1 MPNLNP
7 SLPGIYAH
15 GVAGDGGVV
24 AVNGQT
30 IAGPNA
36 GGNPDMHGPDW
47 FSATEVLCKTYPP
60 ERLVAVDWQTGAQTV
75 LYEGPVSDF
84 CGGGGYWAA
93 LCLDGVVRIGDHT
106 GVVSEDRDVF
116 APIAFGP
123 DGTFASKRWHR
134 DGLMLDGVEL
144 VPSHIRV
151 EDVQV
156 FAMDRALYRIGRTV
170 HGYGLP
176 GFNNLTLGFD
186 FGWVRGVQIGARML
200 LACQYY
206 GWGVVAFYADDPT
219 RGWSL
224 GTDPCYR
231 LDISLLGGGRAR
243 AVWSRVSRDHAEDI
257 VVKDWSLAEPMV
269 TFDSEAQP
277 QPPLQS
283 PDPEPPVSIPNRFD
297 IVSDINAKHP
307 ELLQQNTHDTIREFY
322 HRVAWALHLS
332 DPRWGML
339 GKEGGGQH
347 QVIEG
352 AGKVAEDAIAYRD
365 AVPVVDIIANANG
378 NGPAGAAWQVT
389 ELRRDSDK
397 WVKPPRFVEP
407 DNPTP
412 PKPETPKPQPT
423 EDWGAKIA
431 ALSQRVEAAEQS
443 AVAAQSAALIAV
455 AKAEA
460 IERTLERQV
469 DALEARVKR
478 LRLISD
484 KDGEPYNS
492 GSTWSHAHTTKFR
505 LVLPD

>member
-1 MPNLNP
+1 L
-7 SLPGIYAH
+7 
-15 GVAGDGGVV
+15 GVV

-36 GGNPDMHGPDW
+36 GGNPDMHGPSW

-60 ERLVAVDWQTGAQTV
+60 EKLVAVDWQTGAQTV

-231 LDISLLGGGRAR
+231 LDIGLLGGGRAR

-257 VVKDWSLAEPMV
+257 VVKDWSLSEPMV

-283 PDPEPPVSIPNRFD
+283 PDPEPPVSIPDHSHVVRA
-297 IVSDINAKHP
+297 INDAHP
-307 ELLQQNTHDTIREFY
+307 HLLQKNDHDSVKEFY
-322 HRVAWALHLS
+322 WRAAWALHVH
-332 DPRWGML
+332 DERWGML
-339 GKEGGGQH
+339 SKSGGETGH
-347 QVIEG
+347 EIDG
-352 AGKVAEDAIAYRD
+352 AGRVAEDAVAYKD
-365 AVPVVDIIANANG
+365 AVPILDIIAGAN
-378 NGPAGAAWQVT
+378 NPPHAGKATWQVV
-389 ELRRDSDK
+389 EQRRESNK
-397 WVKPPRFVEP
+397 WVQPPQFGAV
-407 DNPTP
+407 T
-412 PKPETPKPQPT
+412 PKPEEPKPEPPKPT

-443 AVAAQSAALIAV
+443 ATAAQSAALIAV

-460 IERTLERQV
+460 IERAVERKLAEGLTATGKVDLPVVIDWWARKGRAKGDVTLK
-469 DALEARVKR
+469 VK
-478 LRLISD
+478 
-484 KDGEPYNS
+484 
-492 GSTWSHAHTTKFR
+492 A
-505 LVLPD
+505 